1 MNKPKYS
8 RMIRK
13 VLLLNASEEILNIVD
28 WIKAVKLLNNGK
40 ALNYS
45 NDFYEIKTSDN
56 VVKLPKTII
65 LKTFVRVPFRR
76 IPPTRKNIFLRD
88 QYTCQYCKVD
98 LDDKNATLDHV
109 VPKSKGGGSTW
120 ENLVTSCHDCNLK
133 KGNKPLKDCGLHL
146 EKKPKPPFVNILGL
160 REYIYHN
167 QEWKK
172 FLRN

>member
-45 NDFYEIKTSDN
+45 NDFYEIKTSEQ

-88 QYTCQYCKVD
+88 QYTCQYCKKD

-109 VPKSKGGGSTW
+109 VPKSKG
-120 ENLVTSCHDCNLK
+120 LK
-133 KGNKPLKDCGLHL
+133 ESGLNL
-146 EKKPKPPFVNILGL
+146 EKKPKPPFVSILGL